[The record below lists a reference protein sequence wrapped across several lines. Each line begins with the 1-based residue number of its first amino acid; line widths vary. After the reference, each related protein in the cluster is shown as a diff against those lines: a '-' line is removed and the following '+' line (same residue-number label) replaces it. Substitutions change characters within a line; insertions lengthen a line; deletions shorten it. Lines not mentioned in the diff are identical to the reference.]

1 MKRISELLNQL
12 ESNIANSDTVNTD
25 VSAASVGWHIEHCLL
40 IFNGVIE
47 ATKNSNPADYKWK
60 FNFTRLVVYTMNKFP
75 RGKAQAPERVRP
87 VGDIDIERLKKSIEM
102 VRPRIEILNTL
113 QPNNFFTHPY
123 FGKLNLKNTVK
134 FLEIHTNH
142 HLKIINDILGK

>member
-25 VSAASVGWHIEHCLL
+25 VSAASAAWHIEHCLL
-40 IFNGVIE
+40 VLNGVIE
-47 ATKNSNPADYKWK
+47 ATRNSSPADYKWK

-75 RGKAQAPERVRP
+75 RGKAKAPDRVRP
-87 VGDIDIERLKKSIEM
+87 VGVIDIERLRKSIEM
-102 VRPRIEILNTL
+102 VRPKIEILNTL
-113 QPNNFFTHPY
+113 KPNNFFLHPY